1 MYREIISNEAVILY
15 DLVVQYIKSRNVS
28 NFSSCLHYWNIKV
41 IFFYQKILYIF
52 FYLKLFKSLDIKKWK
67 VHMDVTS
74 FFFTFVVFFLLHF
87 LPSLGPH
94 NVE

>member
-28 NFSSCLHYWNIKV
+28 NFSSCLHEWTMKV
-41 IFFYQKILYIF
+41 IFFYPKILYRF

-67 VHMDVTS
+67 VHMDATS
-74 FFFTFVVFFLLHF
+74 FFFHICSIFPPPFSPL
-87 LPSLGPH
+87 SGAS
-94 NVE
+94 